1 MIFMQSL
8 KSFILEAKQS
18 TKDKKKHT
26 EGISLLQRVFDQ
38 QNSKNQETEE
48 IKSFS
53 DIIRPNG
60 PTIYAFT
67 TNKIK
72 DAIKIGYTD
81 RLPEERIAEWKEIYG
96 KGKDDVELLG
106 YWSSEELDN
115 ANEKV
120 FFWDHTVHKQVTKR
134 GFRNLKKDKMT
145 NTFFI
150 EDLTDLGKTVIDL
163 HFSNE
168 FFSKYKQLLKGKLD
182 SEEKEELSKE
192 LLNDIIEEI
201 KRKIRSGELD
211 DSIKVYKFDKEG
223 KTTTKKG
230 DIHWKEPAHYS
241 NTGLQNDAI
250 NAGVKAISEG
260 KKSLLMAAVMRF
272 GKTHACYEIIN
283 QFNEKYPSKK
293 ITNVIVTTA
302 KPDVVESWR
311 NDINHINYIDHKNP
325 TDDFVF
331 IEVIGV
337 NKYRITFRDRKANPD
352 KPLLT
357 TKEGSVDMK
366 EFDELTNN
374 SVVIYFASLQ
384 DLAGSI
390 EKIKNKHKNVFTK
403 NFDLVIVDESHYG
416 SHSPRQGKA
425 IKLNNVNVDYELVE
439 DEEQATQD
447 LAQEETE
454 IEKDKKS
461 LSGLSLNYK
470 VILQVSGTPYYIL
483 ASNEMNGLLRKDA
496 EVISTVSYSDMLN
509 ARNNWP
515 KEHPNEK
522 RESSPYFGVPTLHK
536 IGLNLTD
543 ECKKIAG
550 DKGIN
555 MSFRKLFAIK
565 NNEFVYEKEL
575 IGLMKTIFG
584 DGSGDS
590 LALLDNKKVD
600 GKKVCKHT
608 MIVLPNIPHCPLM
621 AKLLKEHVT
630 KNNREI
636 IQLSGSN
643 EIANVAELNNKMAE
657 LEERGKKSIIL
668 TVIKYLTGVSMPYL
682 DSMIYMK
689 NTKSSQDYDQ
699 AIFRL
704 CTRNVRKVNEEQY
717 ADLTEEE
724 KKKAPKVVNMKENV
738 YLIDLN
744 VDNMF
749 DMLKNSAIMKA
760 DADSADK
767 KKNKSKVQR
776 IKEYMEQDLSTVP
789 IYSDEDTQGKITGAM
804 HELKLSDMLKLY
816 ADYNDNRSISDS
828 ILNEINQFEGL
839 FRSRRFQNE
848 IAKMDKIIGD
858 DTKITGPGKEE
869 EDTTDINLD
878 NFENQPNDTSNKDNK
893 VTLSKQ
899 VQKSSKEM
907 DEIIK
912 LVRKRFTTIL
922 KLILCCNL
930 CLDDPYPSF
939 EDMVK
944 DLKANKNEKLKTMI
958 EEFSVK
964 TEYIETL
971 YDVMPDHYRIMVDK
985 LLLGISL
992 VSTDGTLDV
1001 DKFMKSIS
1009 GIGRISQN
1017 EVITPQNVVKKMIEK
1032 LDDSEYISA
1041 KNILLINEKQG
1052 EFFKG
1057 LYDKFKDD
1065 IVDKCKIIPS
1075 STIGK
1080 NLTIKLLKSLGLND
1094 YINNIIVPMEDY
1106 NENGRI
1112 EVTDFI
1118 DKKLN
1123 DKEMEKIT
1131 GNKHFNICLMN
1142 PPYSR
1147 STHLKFLTKTIQ
1159 ISDDVISIQPVR
1171 WINDPNAKYNNK
1183 SALNKYE
1190 NSIAK
1195 HIKSLEIIPDKEAE
1209 QLFGAA
1215 FTMDLG
1221 IYHCDKVGGYNYKE
1235 LSEDRIFDNVISKM
1249 KDTVKNHLEFS
1260 EPKNAIVVSLITG
1273 GNNGRKSHLIDLF
1286 WTFNK
1291 DITGLSDYKT
1301 VVYDKEGKRLDNG
1314 LTFRQNREKTAWGNV
1329 KVRGEQTNIKF
1340 KNVQECINF
1349 FEYTRLDL
1357 FRYMYNKSVVDVH
1370 VHPERL
1376 PFMDDYSKK
1385 WTNKMLYDYFDISE
1399 EDRIY
1404 ITNYIKDEY
1413 EALKTKIQAEY
1424 NNKKHKKS
1432 K

>member
-8 KSFILEAKQS
+8 KSFITEAGKS
-18 TKDKKKHT
+18 DKEKKKHT

-38 QNSKNQETEE
+38 QNSKNKETEE

-53 DIIRPNG
+53 DIIRSNG
-60 PTIYAFT
+60 PTIYAFI
-67 TNKIK
+67 TNKVK

-81 RLPEERIAEWKEIYG
+81 RQPEERIEEWKEIYG
-96 KGKDDVELLG
+96 KGEKDVELLG

-120 FFWDHTVHKQVTKR
+120 FFWDHTVHKQVKKR
-134 GFRNLKKDKMT
+134 GFRNLKKNKMT

-150 EDLTDLGKTVIDL
+150 EDLTDLGKTVINL

-168 FFSKYKQLLKGKLD
+168 FFGKYRQLLKGDLD

-192 LLNDIIEEI
+192 LLEDIINEI

-211 DSIKVYKFDKEG
+211 KSIKTYKFDKEG
-223 KTTTKKG
+223 KTTNKKG
-230 DIHWKEPAHYS
+230 DIHWKAPASYH

-250 NAGVKAISEG
+250 KAGIKAIDEG

-283 QFNEKYPSKK
+283 QFNEQYPSKK

-311 NDINHINYIDHKNP
+311 NDINHTNYIDHENP
-325 TDDFVF
+325 NDDFVF

-337 NKYRITFRDRKANPD
+337 NKYRITFRDRKLNPD
-352 KPLLT
+352 KPFLT
-357 TKEGSVDMK
+357 TKEGTVDMK

-390 EKIKNKHKNVFTK
+390 KTIKDKHKNVFTK
-403 NFDLVIVDESHYG
+403 DFDLVIVDESHYG

-425 IKLNNVNVDYELVE
+425 IKLNNVNVDYEMVE

-447 LAQEETE
+447 LAQEENE
-454 IEKDKKS
+454 IEKDKKA
-461 LSGLSLNYK
+461 LSGLSLSYK

-496 EVISTVSYSDMLN
+496 EVISTVSYSDMLK
-509 ARNNWP
+509 ARDAWP
-515 KEHPNEK
+515 KEHPGEK
-522 RESSPYFGVPTLHK
+522 RENSPYFGVPTLHK

-543 ECKKIAG
+543 ECRKIAG

-565 NNEFVYEKEL
+565 DGEFVYEKEL

-630 KNNREI
+630 KGNREI

-643 EIANVAELNNKMAE
+643 EIANVAELNNRMAE
-657 LEERGKKSIIL
+657 LEEKGRKSIVL

-682 DSMIYMK
+682 DSMLYMK

-749 DMLKNSAIMKA
+749 DMLKNSAVMKA
-760 DADSADK
+760 DADSAEK

-828 ILNEINQFEGL
+828 ILNEINQFEAL
-839 FRSRRFQNE
+839 FRNRRFQNE

-858 DTKITGPGKEE
+858 DTKIKGPGKEE
-869 EDTTDINLD
+869 EDTTDIDFDDFNK
-878 NFENQPNDTSNKDNK
+878 QPEGDKDDK
-893 VTLSKQ
+893 VTLPKR
-899 VQKSSKEM
+899 VQKSNKEM
-907 DEIIK
+907 DEMVK

-944 DLKANKNEKLKTMI
+944 DLKDNKNAELKTMI

-964 TEYIETL
+964 VEYVETL
-971 YDVMPDHYRIMVDK
+971 YDIMNDHYRTMVDK

-992 VSTDGTLDV
+992 VSTDGKLDV
-1001 DKFMKSIS
+1001 NKFMQSIS

-1032 LDDSEYISA
+1032 LDDSEYGQA

-1057 LYDKFKDD
+1057 LYDKFGEE
-1065 IVDKCKIIPS
+1065 IANKCKIIPS

-1094 YINNIIVPMEDY
+1094 YIKNIIVPMEDY

-1123 DKEMEKIT
+1123 DEEMEKIA
-1131 GNKHFNICLMN
+1131 GAKHFNCILIN
-1142 PPYSR
+1142 PPYDKNM
-1147 STHLKFLTKTIQ
+1147 HLKFLRKCIKIADNIIN
-1159 ISDDVISIQPVR
+1159 ISPIRWLEDPFAGDKNSTLKQYEDV
-1171 WINDPNAKYNNK
+1171 
-1183 SALNKYE
+1183 
-1190 NSIAK
+1190 AK
-1195 HIKSLEIIPDKEAE
+1195 HIKNIQPLDKKDKQSFDMASYSN
-1209 QLFGAA
+1209 
-1215 FTMDLG
+1215 LG
-1221 IYHCDKVGGYNYKE
+1221 IYTIVNKETNFDYKNYWKKIKDPEEVSIINKVCYSKKCKYLN
-1235 LSEDRIFDNVISKM
+1235 DVIENNMTDSPL
-1249 KDTVKNHLEFS
+1249 V
-1260 EPKNAIVVSLITG
+1260 PISLIAG
-1273 GNNGRKSHLIDLF
+1273 GRGNLPVIKNYDVIENKKINNEDWIDV
-1286 WTFNK
+1286 WNK
-1291 DITGLSDYKT
+1291 DSKH
-1301 VVYDKEGKRLDNG
+1301 
-1314 LTFRQNREKTAWGNV
+1314 TAFQ
-1329 KVRGEQTNIKF
+1329 KKKDSSILNIKF
-1340 KNVQECINF
+1340 KTYEEAKNFYNSYKNLKF
-1349 FEYTRLDL
+1349 FEVICDITVQQQHIQSD
-1357 FRYMYNKSVVDVH
+1357 K
-1370 VHPERL
+1370 L
-1376 PFMDDYSKK
+1376 PFLNDYAHKITDEEMYK
-1385 WTNKMLYDYFDISE
+1385 LFDLTDEEIKYIEDYI
-1399 EDRIY
+1399 I
-1404 ITNYIKDEY
+1404 
-1413 EALKTKIQAEY
+1413 
-1424 NNKKHKKS
+1424 KS
-1432 K
+1432 KRK